1 MKLQDFLKCKK
12 VRCVNGYNR
21 KDLTDGKLY
30 DVAGAACGR
39 LRIHNDNG
47 DELWYDMTCFELVPN
62 QVENPLQNIEL
73 SQDFLAL
80 KPNNEQVWR

>member
-1 MKLQDFLKCKK
+1 MKLDDFLKTQK
-12 VRCVNGYNR
+12 VRCVNGVNR
-21 KDLTDGKLY
+21 KDLTNGKLY
-30 DVAGAACGR
+30 DVTGVACGR

-47 DELWYDMTCFELVPN
+47 DELWYDMNCFELII
-62 QVENPLQNIEL
+62 ESAEDPLQGMEL